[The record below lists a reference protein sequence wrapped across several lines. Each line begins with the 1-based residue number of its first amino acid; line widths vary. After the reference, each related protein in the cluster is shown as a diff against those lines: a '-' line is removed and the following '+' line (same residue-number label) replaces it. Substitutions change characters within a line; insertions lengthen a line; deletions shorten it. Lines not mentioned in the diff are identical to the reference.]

1 MSSTDSKS
9 RVTELVVRVQE
20 GDTSAF
26 EALYQETHRLA
37 RKVALAMVNPQ
48 LVDDI
53 VQESYIVVYQKVRQL
68 DDPRAFP
75 AWLSRL
81 VIHIC
86 YKAQR
91 KKREDEPLPEEGPQT
106 ADTTAKALATLA
118 LRQALDRLQKD
129 DREIL
134 ILRELLQLSYE
145 EVAYALVLPVGT
157 VKSRLN
163 TARKRLKDRL
173 EMA

>member
-1 MSSTDSKS
+1 MSTTDGKS
-9 RVTELVVRVQE
+9 RVAELVVRVQE
-20 GDTSAF
+20 GDTAAF
-26 EALYQETHRLA
+26 EALYQESHRLA
-37 RKVALAMVNPQ
+37 RKVALAIVNPQ

-53 VQESYIVVYQKVRQL
+53 VQESYILVYQKIRQL
-68 DDPRAFP
+68 DDPRAFL

-81 VIHIC
+81 EMHLC

-91 KKREDEPLPEEGPQT
+91 KKREEVSLPEEGLET
-106 ADTTAKALATLA
+106 ADTTGRALATLA
-118 LRQALDRLQKD
+118 LRQALERLQKD

-134 ILRELLQLSYE
+134 ILRELLAFSYE

-163 TARKRLKDRL
+163 TARKRLKERL
-173 EMA
+173 QMA